1 MTSQNTSPKDTS
13 SQDISLQDNA
23 TNKDQRDSSV
33 ATNIAANDNLTN
45 NSSTSENVSS
55 DSLIN
60 DDSVHNDAPD
70 NGVDLASVIE
80 PYFRPDANTVV
91 CGALDEE
98 KVAALAKAGIDVV
111 INLQP
116 DEELSFDEAAAVER
130 AGMGYEHL
138 PISSAADLKQL
149 KILAFDNILRQHHGK
164 KIAVHCGSGN
174 RVGAAI
180 ALRAGWLRGRKM
192 DTAMERG
199 RSHGLTKLED
209 EVFKR
214 LLVPR

>member
-33 ATNIAANDNLTN
+33 AINIAANDNLTD

-55 DSLIN
+55 DSLI
-60 DDSVHNDAPD
+60 NDAPD

-98 KVAALAKAGIDVV
+98 KVAALSKAGIDVV

-138 PISSAADLKQL
+138 PISGAADLKQL
-149 KILAFDNILRQHHGK
+149 KILAFDKILRQHHGK

>member
-1 MTSQNTSPKDTS
+1 MTSQKKVTSTVHS
-13 SQDISLQDNA
+13 ERAAAADI
-23 TNKDQRDSSV
+23 V
-33 ATNIAANDNLTN
+33 AANDNTA
-45 NSSTSENVSS
+45 T
-55 DSLIN
+55 DSFT
-60 DDSVHNDAPD
+60 AD
-70 NGVDLASVIE
+70 NGIDLSTIFA
-80 PYFRPDANTVV
+80 PYFRPDTNTIV

-98 KVAALAKAGIDVV
+98 KVAVLAKVGVESV

-116 DEELSFDEAAAVER
+116 DDELSFDEAAAVER
-130 AGMGYEHL
+130 AGMHYEQL
-138 PISSAADLKQL
+138 AINGAADLKQL

-164 KIAVHCGSGN
+164 KIALHCGSGN

-209 EVFKR
+209 EVYKR

>member
-1 MTSQNTSPKDTS
+1 MTSQNPS
-13 SQDISLQDNA
+13 SQDLSLQGSSLQGNA
-23 TNKDQRDSSV
+23 TSKEQTDGLV
-33 ATNIAANDNLTN
+33 AVDTAVNHNEADDRSL
-45 NSSTSENVSS
+45 SDHSSS

-60 DDSVHNDAPD
+60 DDSVHDAPD
-70 NGVDLASVIE
+70 NGVNLAAVIE
-80 PYFRPDANTVV
+80 PYFRPDENTIV

-98 KVAALAKAGIDVV
+98 KVATLAKAGIDVV

-116 DEELSFDEAAAVER
+116 DAELSFDEAAAVER

-138 PISSAADLKQL
+138 PINGAVDLKQL

>member
-1 MTSQNTSPKDTS
+1 MTSQNPS
-13 SQDISLQDNA
+13 SQDSSLQGSSLQDNA
-23 TNKDQRDSSV
+23 TSEEQIDGLVAVDTVDHHNEAEGSSLS
-33 ATNIAANDNLTN
+33 DH
-45 NSSTSENVSS
+45 SSS

-60 DDSVHNDAPD
+60 DDSVHD
-70 NGVDLASVIE
+70 NGINLAAVIE
-80 PYFRPDANTVV
+80 PYFRPDANTIV

-98 KVAALAKAGIDVV
+98 KVATLAKAGIDVV

-116 DEELSFDEAAAVER
+116 DAELSFDEAAAVER

-138 PISSAADLKQL
+138 PINGAADLKQL

>member
-1 MTSQNTSPKDTS
+1 MTSQNTS
-13 SQDISLQDNA
+13 SQDNMTSKEQLDSL
-23 TNKDQRDSSV
+23 V
-33 ATNIAANDNLTN
+33 
-45 NSSTSENVSS
+45 TSETTDIMASNDSAAGSS
-55 DSLIN
+55 AIN
-60 DDSVHNDAPD
+60 DDSIDVSAPD
-70 NGVDLASVIE
+70 NGVNLASVVV

-98 KVAALAKAGIDVV
+98 KVAGLARAGIDVV

-116 DEELSFDEAAAVER
+116 DEELSFDESAAVER
-130 AGMGYEHL
+130 AGMQYEQL
-138 PISSAADLKQL
+138 SISGAADLKQL
-149 KILAFDNILRQHHGK
+149 KILAFDNILRQYHGK
-164 KIAVHCGSGN
+164 KIALHCGSGN